1 MKSFKIVTSEGH
13 EIDYQVINKEI
24 IDAGLIDRQIVHY
37 GNYDPFIKYTIEF
50 KDNFP
55 AMGYQAYLIQEAV
68 EPKEILLDKVDF
80 LENEYYQIKINSNGT
95 LKIYDLV
102 NDHTY
107 DSVLLIEDGSDEGD
121 GYDYSPLLEDYIIT
135 SKDAKADYQINRSRY
150 STTAHIIVEMKVPK
164 DLTSRKQKKCDTSL
178 KIEFQIELKQG
189 ERNLDITT
197 NIDNTAKDHRLR
209 VLLPTDI
216 WAQAS
221 VSDNQFGIIERPVKD
236 MAIES
241 WQEDNWSERPD
252 SIYPMLSYVA
262 IKGCPLALLT
272 NSVREYEVIG
282 DNYNTLAITYF
293 DQLAI

>member
-1 MKSFKIVTSEGH
+1 MVV
-13 EIDYQVINKEI
+13 Y
-24 IDAGLIDRQIVHY
+24 
-37 GNYDPFIKYTIEF
+37 
-50 KDNFP
+50 
-55 AMGYQAYLIQEAV
+55 
-68 EPKEILLDKVDF
+68 
-80 LENEYYQIKINSNGT
+80 
-95 LKIYDLV
+95 
-102 NDHTY
+102 
-107 DSVLLIEDGSDEGD
+107 EGD

-221 VSDNQFGIIERPVKD
+221 VSDNQFG
-236 MAIES
+236 
-241 WQEDNWSERPD
+241 
-252 SIYPMLSYVA
+252 
-262 IKGCPLALLT
+262 
-272 NSVREYEVIG
+272 
-282 DNYNTLAITYF
+282 
-293 DQLAI
+293 

>member
-1 MKSFKIVTSEGH
+1 M
-13 EIDYQVINKEI
+13 I
-24 IDAGLIDRQIVHY
+24 IH
-37 GNYDPFIKYTIEF
+37 
-50 KDNFP
+50 
-55 AMGYQAYLIQEAV
+55 
-68 EPKEILLDKVDF
+68 
-80 LENEYYQIKINSNGT
+80 
-95 LKIYDLV
+95 
-102 NDHTY
+102 
-107 DSVLLIEDGSDEGD
+107 
-121 GYDYSPLLEDYIIT
+121 DYIIT

-272 NSVREYEVIG
+272 NSVREYEVI
-282 DNYNTLAITYF
+282 AISWLF
-293 DQLAI
+293 R

>member
-121 GYDYSPLLEDYIIT
+121 GYDYYHYWKII
-135 SKDAKADYQINRSRY
+135 S
-150 STTAHIIVEMKVPK
+150 
-164 DLTSRKQKKCDTSL
+164 
-178 KIEFQIELKQG
+178 
-189 ERNLDITT
+189 
-197 NIDNTAKDHRLR
+197 
-209 VLLPTDI
+209 
-216 WAQAS
+216 
-221 VSDNQFGIIERPVKD
+221 
-236 MAIES
+236 
-241 WQEDNWSERPD
+241 
-252 SIYPMLSYVA
+252 
-262 IKGCPLALLT
+262 
-272 NSVREYEVIG
+272 
-282 DNYNTLAITYF
+282 
-293 DQLAI
+293 